1 MSGPLEDKFLR
12 LRDENTDLKKT
23 CNDQKE
29 AIKRLTT
36 KIAIYEENL
45 RRSGIDDKGAR
56 YIEAQVTIAHQQEE
70 IAGLR
75 RRARK
80 LQEAKRALEEIAR
93 GRRPRA
99 AAAASGRP
107 VTASGGLPRKPWEQ
121 TKGWTGH
128 APEFARTVQPAAPPA
143 APARAAASSDGRAAA
158 AASLVAEL
166 RSRLD
171 SLQRSLADRD
181 ARIETLQQQLAEARA
196 AAGGDAAP
204 IAAPSAAVD
213 RALRDKEAKI
223 ILLQSKFDQL
233 EAQSAARA
241 SQYDKAL
248 EALEL
253 MGRQLT
259 EARAAAQAA
268 EAELEMARA
277 RAGAADDADADLRAA
292 RAEIRRLEA
301 QLEDTLSAPF
311 FADGEG
317 AAGMRER
324 LRALEQSERQLRARA
339 AHLEGTVQAQHSEL
353 EALRAGRERAA
364 AELDEAR
371 DELAQLRVRADAA
384 ARGTEALR
392 RHLALYT
399 GADGDGDGVPLRELE
414 EALAVVRAKGG
425 AAAAG
430 VLALPDTDPDDV
442 GPEALRRRLREA
454 RAALLT
460 AQASA
465 ERSDRLLRT
474 QREFTKD
481 LEAEVADLTRRLE
494 GGGDAAAGRVR
505 RYEEACRRKEE
516 TIRALRAKVLAL
528 TEAAGRRPDA
538 GSGSGSG
545 SGGGEGGGDGA
556 LFGARRGGSGG
567 GHDDGDDDDTASVGS
582 ASTTAS
588 LVAAP
593 GGLAP
598 AETIIEVYVVSAELF
613 ADADPSISGM
623 SSLTSLFAVVDFWDF
638 ESQASPAAAPPRPAF
653 NFASRF
659 RVAYDEALAWH
670 AAEPGAAVS
679 VDVFAAR
686 DADARLV
693 GRATLP
699 LHRLLA
705 SERGAV
711 AFKRAPLLGR
721 GGARVGLLRAE
732 SWASRPG

>member
-1 MSGPLEDKFLR
+1 MPS
-12 LRDENTDLKKT
+12 
-23 CNDQKE
+23 
-29 AIKRLTT
+29 LTT

-223 ILLQSKFDQL
+223 ILLQVSPASQRGPIPRGHSAGRGAATATAAAATRPAPPRHVVALHSRLRSLPPPPSSACLLPQSKFDQL

-371 DELAQLRVRADAA
+371 DELAQ
-384 ARGTEALR
+384 
-392 RHLALYT
+392 
-399 GADGDGDGVPLRELE
+399 
-414 EALAVVRAKGG
+414 
-425 AAAAG
+425 
-430 VLALPDTDPDDV
+430 
-442 GPEALRRRLREA
+442 
-454 RAALLT
+454 
-460 AQASA
+460 
-465 ERSDRLLRT
+465 
-474 QREFTKD
+474 
-481 LEAEVADLTRRLE
+481 
-494 GGGDAAAGRVR
+494 
-505 RYEEACRRKEE
+505 
-516 TIRALRAKVLAL
+516 
-528 TEAAGRRPDA
+528 
-538 GSGSGSG
+538 
-545 SGGGEGGGDGA
+545 
-556 LFGARRGGSGG
+556 
-567 GHDDGDDDDTASVGS
+567 
-582 ASTTAS
+582 
-588 LVAAP
+588 
-593 GGLAP
+593 
-598 AETIIEVYVVSAELF
+598 
-613 ADADPSISGM
+613 
-623 SSLTSLFAVVDFWDF
+623 
-638 ESQASPAAAPPRPAF
+638 
-653 NFASRF
+653 
-659 RVAYDEALAWH
+659 
-670 AAEPGAAVS
+670 
-679 VDVFAAR
+679 
-686 DADARLV
+686 
-693 GRATLP
+693 
-699 LHRLLA
+699 
-705 SERGAV
+705 
-711 AFKRAPLLGR
+711 
-721 GGARVGLLRAE
+721 
-732 SWASRPG
+732 